1 MVPLEA
7 LLIDQEDILEEE
19 EETCEKVPG
28 LNLLTTC
35 PTYDDV

>member
-1 MVPLEA
+1 MIPWA

-19 EETCEKVPG
+19 EETCEKVPD